1 MCSSGTTAFPSERWK
16 GGNGPK
22 ETDLEGTTNLVRACA
37 GRPGLG
43 RFVLVTSC
51 GVERYK
57 VLGPFMILNAFGG
70 EERRAAVTSMLCA
83 SRMTLA
89 SSTLLVTAVL
99 GLLAVLEYKKRSEEA
114 LVASGIPY
122 TIIRPSRLTDGPYTS
137 YDLNTLL
144 RATSGSNQRVQL
156 SARDDLGRGQ
166 CSRIAV
172 AEACVQALSG
182 PETEGKVLAM
192 ETVVRQWRASL
203 SQPGSRMP
211 YYTPCLLLASV
222 SQSAGGQW
230 PGERPGPV
238 AGSLSN
244 GIGLK
249 VSCIVH
255 TGGRVRRKPPRSVVH
270 GVSSRQGM
278 PGTRKRWKAIGTL
291 CDAMTAPLA
300 TV

>member
-1 MCSSGTTAFPSERWK
+1 VAAVVCSSGTTAFPSERWK

-57 VLGPFMILNAFGG
+57 VLGPFMILNAFG
-70 EERRAAVTSMLCA
+70 
-83 SRMTLA
+83 
-89 SSTLLVTAVL
+89 
-99 GLLAVLEYKKRSEEA
+99 VLEYKKRSEEA

-192 ETVVRQWRASL
+192 ETVEGSGPGSDPAQWRAL
-203 SQPGSRMP
+203 FQ
-211 YYTPCLLLASV
+211 
-222 SQSAGGQW
+222 
-230 PGERPGPV
+230 
-238 AGSLSN
+238 
-244 GIGLK
+244 
-249 VSCIVH
+249 
-255 TGGRVRRKPPRSVVH
+255 
-270 GVSSRQGM
+270 
-278 PGTRKRWKAIGTL
+278 
-291 CDAMTAPLA
+291 TALD
-300 TV
+300 